1 MDPRTPARDVP
12 RSTARGGFTL
22 VELLV
27 VVAIIG
33 LLVGLLMPAVQ
44 AARESARRSTCG
56 NNLKQLGIALQA
68 HVQQFGH
75 FPRGQE
81 TYINDVGPTPTGWS
95 NHRWSW
101 FVRVLPFADQQ
112 ALYDLQWNY
121 YSSVDW
127 FNSSVV
133 SYDALPGKATVV
145 PSFICP
151 SDPANPKVE
160 TGLGWPGN
168 QQGFHGNY
176 VLNAGNT
183 TFNPTGPAS
192 SAKLNGIVFPLS
204 AVTPAHIRDGL
215 SNTLLA
221 SELVLVRD
229 VRGSGDDVR
238 GRYHNC
244 LHAGVLFSTLYP
256 PNTSVPDV
264 FPYGLATVPRAPYLS
279 STTNIV
285 VSARSHHAGASVGA
299 CMADG
304 SVRFVTDDV
313 DAGLW
318 RDAGSRDGREPSR
331 EF

>member
-1 MDPRTPARDVP
+1 MDRLASAGKSLRESARLGV
-12 RSTARGGFTL
+12 TL

-33 LLVGLLMPAVQ
+33 LLAGLLLPAVQ
-44 AARESARRSTCG
+44 GARESARRSTCA
-56 NNLKQLGIALQA
+56 NNHKQLGLALQR

-81 TYINDVGPTPTGWS
+81 TWINDVGPTTTGWS

-101 FVRVLPFADQQ
+101 FVRALPFADQQ
-112 ALYDLQWNY
+112 ALYDLQWGY
-121 YSSVDW
+121 YSGIDW
-127 FNSSVV
+127 FTASAA
-133 SYDALPGKATVV
+133 SYEALPGKATVV
-145 PSFICP
+145 PSFMCP

-183 TFNPTGPAS
+183 TLNPGGPAS
-192 SAKLNGIVFPLS
+192 SEKLNGIVFPLS

-215 SNTLLA
+215 SNTLLV

-229 VRGSGDDVR
+229 ARNSGDDVR
-238 GRYHNC
+238 GRYHNSI
-244 LHAGVLFSTLYP
+244 HAGSFFSTLYP

-264 FPYGLATVPRAPYLS
+264 FPYGLATVPRAPYVS
-279 STTNIV
+279 SATNIV
-285 VSARSHHAGASVGA
+285 VSARSHHAGVGA
-299 CMADG
+299 GMADG

-313 DAGLW
+313 DAGVW

-331 EF
+331 DF